1 MLVAATS
8 AAYHGRVIL
17 VTQAA
22 KEAPVKLEGKVAI
35 VTGAGRGIGLA
46 IARLYAQEGAKV
58 VLAARSRAPLEAAA
72 NELASLGG
80 EAIAVPTDVSKK
92 EDAQRLV
99 RAAQARFG
107 HVDILVNNAGVA
119 RHNYVLDIPE
129 EDWDLTFAVNVKG
142 AFLCTQ
148 AVLPLMMARHSGRI
162 IFVSSGAG
170 LHGSARKS
178 AYSASKHA
186 VIGFADSLAQEVG
199 PYGITVNTIAP
210 GPVATEMRARNYPLE
225 DQSLLP
231 QPEEVAKLA
240 LFLASD
246 DARTVHNAVVRV
258 ACGPEP
264 IPINETQP
272 EDQ

>member
-1 MLVAATS
+1 MKLA
-8 AAYHGRVIL
+8 GR
-17 VTQAA
+17 
-22 KEAPVKLEGKVAI
+22 VAI

-72 NELASLGG
+72 NELALLGC
-80 EAIAVPTDVSKK
+80 EAMAVPTDVAKK
-92 EDAQRLV
+92 AEAQRLV
-99 RAAQARFG
+99 QVAQARFG

-129 EDWDLTFAVNVKG
+129 EDWDLTFDVNVKG
-142 AFLCTQ
+142 VFLCTQ

-162 IFVSSGAG
+162 INVSSAAG
-170 LHGSARKS
+170 LRGSSRKS
-178 AYSASKHA
+178 AYSGAKHA

-210 GPVATEMRARNYPLE
+210 GPVATDMRARSYPLE
-225 DQSLLP
+225 DPTLLP

-246 DARTVHNAVVRV
+246 DARTIHNAVVRV
-258 ACGPEP
+258 AWGPEP
-264 IPINETQP
+264 IPVNETLAE
-272 EDQ
+272 ED